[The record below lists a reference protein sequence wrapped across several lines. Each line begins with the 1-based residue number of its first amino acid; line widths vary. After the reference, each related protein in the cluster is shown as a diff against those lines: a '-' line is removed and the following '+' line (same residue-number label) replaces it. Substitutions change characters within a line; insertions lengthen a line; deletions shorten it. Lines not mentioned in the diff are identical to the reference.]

1 MEADANTTVDGVARG
16 GRQMSPLLLPVP
28 LAADAGVPGAQ
39 APREEMADPLL
50 LTPPCTVVTGI
61 LYLGDW
67 RDAVGDDI
75 VGVGTKE
82 GDAVFELVL
91 LVLVPVHRW

>member
-50 LTPPCTVVTGI
+50 LTPPGTVVTGI

-91 LVLVPVHRW
+91 LVLPVHRW